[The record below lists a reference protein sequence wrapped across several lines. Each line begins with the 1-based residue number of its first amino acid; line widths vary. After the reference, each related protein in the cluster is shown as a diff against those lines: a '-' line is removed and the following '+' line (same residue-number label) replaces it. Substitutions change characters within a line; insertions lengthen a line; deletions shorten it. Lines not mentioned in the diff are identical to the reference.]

1 MEKLWPYADL
11 QLYGPHR
18 PRIFATGW
26 IAQPLQEKLRYSGLI
41 YIMGEKIN
49 VEL

>member
-11 QLYGPHR
+11 QLYGPHH

-26 IAQPLQEKLRYSGLI
+26 IAQPLQEKTEVFRIDLYYG
-41 YIMGEKIN
+41 
-49 VEL
+49 